1 MNKLAEIRRRTGP
14 FGAII
19 VTAYMVLGSYGILH
33 TFHNFGMLFGAVLL
47 VVSLVTAFAPAA
59 IAGAVFALQYVF

>member
-14 FGAII
+14 FGAIV
-19 VTAYMVLGSYGILH
+19 VTAYMVLGSYGILQ
-33 TFHNFGMLFGAVLL
+33 TFHNFGMLVGAVLL

-59 IAGAVFALQYVF
+59 MAGAIYTLQYIF